1 MATQT
6 VGTDTAARILDV
18 TERLVQQR
26 GFNAFS
32 YADVAGELGIT
43 TASLHYHFASKA
55 SLGLAVVDRYTGR
68 FQSAL
73 DELDRGA
80 PDAAAKLVGYTRLYA
95 EVLRQHRMCLCGML
109 AADYLTLPEPMRSA
123 VLDFFQRNEKW
134 LTAVLDQ
141 GAEDGSLQTTESTA
155 SAASTMIGAIEGAML
170 VARAFDDVER
180 FERTADVI
188 LASLTR

>member
-141 GAEDGSLQTTESTA
+141 GAEDGSLHTTESTA